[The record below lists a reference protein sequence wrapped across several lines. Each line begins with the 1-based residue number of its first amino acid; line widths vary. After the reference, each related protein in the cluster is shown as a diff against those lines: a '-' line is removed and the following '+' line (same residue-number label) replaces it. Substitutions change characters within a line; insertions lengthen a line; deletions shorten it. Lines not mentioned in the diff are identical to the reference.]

1 MQYGDLA
8 STPDCEKDSLLGLTA
23 PMQNLF
29 QIFEITVFLESPFIY
44 RVIMPAIDTP
54 KEFKNS
60 NACRN
65 SPRPSIN
72 FKQLLACSPE
82 SPQELMKS

>member
-29 QIFEITVFLESPFIY
+29 QIFEITVLIGRTIFSISLSLSIVSMIY
-44 RVIMPAIDTP
+44 
-54 KEFKNS
+54 
-60 NACRN
+60 
-65 SPRPSIN
+65 
-72 FKQLLACSPE
+72 
-82 SPQELMKS
+82 

>member
-1 MQYGDLA
+1 
-8 STPDCEKDSLLGLTA
+8 
-23 PMQNLF
+23 
-29 QIFEITVFLESPFIY
+29 
-44 RVIMPAIDTP
+44 MPAIDTP

-82 SPQELMKS
+82 SPQELMKSWNWLPNDLMNESHLNEEAQKMARI